1 MPTKKV
7 VAVKSEADATLMA
20 SAPAVARK
28 RTSAKAKPVTEAAAA
43 EVALVSGEKKA
54 RSSTKKTTTTAA
66 VTHRHKKQTQQ
77 ESAAI
82 SNTTAVSPVSAET
95 KVAPVAPVLAYEP
108 AGEDVARLAYSY
120 YVARGYQAGDQ
131 AADWFRAINELK
143 ASHAA
148 ASYLL
153 ED

>member
-54 RSSTKKTTTTAA
+54 RSSTKKTTTAA

-77 ESAAI
+77 ESATI

-95 KVAPVAPVLAYEP
+95 KVAPVAPVLAFEP

>member
-1 MPTKKV
+1 MPTKKAV
-7 VAVKSEADATLMA
+7 VVKSDADATVMA
-20 SAPAVARK
+20 SAPTVARK
-28 RTSAKAKPVTEAAAA
+28 RTSVKAKPATDLAAAA
-43 EVALVSGEKKA
+43 EVAPASGEKKA
-54 RSSTKKTTTTAA
+54 RSSTKKTTTAA
-66 VTHRHKKQTQQ
+66 VTHRHKKQTQP

-82 SNTTAVSPVSAET
+82 SDAAVTPVSSET
-95 KVAPVAPVLAYEP
+95 NVAPVVPVLAYEP
-108 AGEDVARLAYSY
+108 SGEEVAKLAYSY

-143 ASHAA
+143 ARHAA

>member
-43 EVALVSGEKKA
+43 EVAPVSGEKKA
-54 RSSTKKTTTTAA
+54 RSSTKKTTTAA

-82 SNTTAVSPVSAET
+82 SNTAVSPVSAET
-95 KVAPVAPVLAYEP
+95 KVAPVAPVLAFEP

>member
-28 RTSAKAKPVTEAAAA
+28 RTSAKAKPVTVAAAA
-43 EVALVSGEKKA
+43 EVAPVSGEKKA
-54 RSSTKKTTTTAA
+54 RSSTKKTTTAA

-82 SNTTAVSPVSAET
+82 SNTAVSPVSAET
-95 KVAPVAPVLAYEP
+95 KVAPVAPVLAFEP

-143 ASHAA
+143 ARHAA

>member
-20 SAPAVARK
+20 SAPAVASK
-28 RTSAKAKPVTEAAAA
+28 RTSAKAKPVTVAAAA
-43 EVALVSGEKKA
+43 EVAPVSGEKKA
-54 RSSTKKTTTTAA
+54 RSSTKKTTTAA

-82 SNTTAVSPVSAET
+82 SNTAVSPVSAET

-143 ASHAA
+143 ARHAA